1 MDKTRKV
8 MLISPDAIKGS
19 TYIQNNVDDGM
30 VGSAIREAQD
40 IHLQSIIGSE
50 LMYRLQTLVLN
61 AIEDE
66 PDSIDDDANEC
77 YKALLDDFIAPYL
90 EAKTEAVLVLMVAY
104 KTRNLGLIHASDTNL
119 NSVPMDDVLKLQQR
133 YNGVA
138 AKHAT
143 ALSKYLCINK
153 SCFPELSNDCGCVPF
168 VKPQIGKTFIHTGLW
183 LGGKGSDCC
192 CD

>member
-19 TYIQNNVDDGM
+19 TYINNNVSDNLL
-30 VGSAIREAQD
+30 GSAIREAQD

-61 AIEDE
+61 AIEE
-66 PDSIDDDANEC
+66 KPDTIDDEGNEY
-77 YKALLDDFIAPYL
+77 YKDLLDSYIAPYL
-90 EAKTEAVLVLMVAY
+90 EAKTEAVLVLMTAY

-119 NSVPMDDVLKLQQR
+119 NAPSMDDVLKLQQR

-143 ALSKYLCINK
+143 ALSKYLCVNK
-153 SCFPELSNDCGCVPF
+153 SCFPELSNTCGCVPF
-168 VKPQIGKTFIHTGLW
+168 VKPQIGKTFVHTGLW

>member
-61 AIEDE
+61 AIEDKS
-66 PDSIDDDANEC
+66 DSIDDDANEC
-77 YKALLDDFIAPYL
+77 YKDLLDDYIAPYL

-119 NSVPMDDVLKLQQR
+119 NTVPMDDVLKLQQR

-168 VKPQIGKTFIHTGLW
+168 VKPQIGKTFVHTGLW

>member
-1 MDKTRKV
+1 

-61 AIEDE
+61 AIEDKS
-66 PDSIDDDANEC
+66 DSIDDDANEC
-77 YKALLDDFIAPYL
+77 YKDLLDDYIAPYL
-90 EAKTEAVLVLMVAY
+90 EAKTEAVLVLMAAY

-119 NSVPMDDVLKLQQR
+119 NAPSMDDVLKLQQR

-168 VKPQIGKTFIHTGLW
+168 VKPQIGKTFVHTGLW

>member
-61 AIEDE
+61 AIEDKS
-66 PDSIDDDANEC
+66 DSIDDEANEC
-77 YKALLDDFIAPYL
+77 YKDLLDDYIAPYL

-168 VKPQIGKTFIHTGLW
+168 VKPQIGKTFVHTGLW